1 MQPMRQGTGG
11 LCRIGLRGAE
21 CAGARACVRARCFF
35 ACVHVNT
42 AILSV
47 NIAVDPRVLD
57 WRRGVSSVK
66 LGETAACN
74 SRT

>member
-1 MQPMRQGTGG
+1 MQPMRQGIGG
-11 LCRIGLRGAE
+11 LCRVGLRGGE

-47 NIAVDPRVLD
+47 NIVVGPRVLD
-57 WRRGVSSVK
+57 WRRGVSRVK
-66 LGETAACN
+66 SGDTAACK